1 MRLLITCSRVFEMVR
16 TVMITL
22 KYQVKFNNIIKFVD
36 WSHATPAFDRVLTGL
51 VLSNDCLH
59 ITL

>member
-1 MRLLITCSRVFEMVR
+1 MF
-16 TVMITL
+16 MITL

-36 WSHATPAFDRVLTGL
+36 CSHATPAVDRVLTGL